1 MKPQEGPDIERT
13 LGDTIPISI
22 LCKILSD
29 SGTAVVPDA
38 ATVKFQADGP
48 TTAVISGAAKGDAS
62 GTFLFDPA
70 DINSWPAGTY
80 EYEVEVHDGTYE
92 QTIGYG
98 NLVLRDEIA

>member
-13 LGDTIPISI
+13 IGDTIPISI

-29 SGTAVVPDA
+29 SGTAIVSDA
-38 ATVKFQADGP
+38 ATVTFHADGP
-48 TTAVISGAAKGDAS
+48 TTALIDGTAKGDDS
-62 GTFLFDPA
+62 GTFLFDPE

-80 EYEVEVHDGTYE
+80 EYEVQVNDGTYE